1 MDINFTDLEK
11 LIKLAER
18 SDINS
23 LEVTDGDTRISIV
36 CQPNSNENSSDS
48 INNHSKR
55 NSAASAFSSEQRT
68 SVNADGNKVHT
79 NNSNFSNNSANTS
92 NDSSKTIDEKTS
104 AKDSENQVVAP
115 MISAP
120 MLGSFFRRSEPTADA
135 FVEVGEQVE
144 EGQTLCI
151 IEAMKMM
158 HEVKAEAACTIKE
171 VLVDEGDIVEYGQIL
186 FIIEPNS

>member
-1 MDINFTDLEK
+1 MNINFTDLEK

-23 LEVTDGDTRISIV
+23 LEVTDGDARISIV
-36 CQPNSNENSSDS
+36 CQPNGNENSTHNLSTSLADS
-48 INNHSKR
+48 
-55 NSAASAFSSEQRT
+55 ASSSEQQT
-68 SVNADGNKVHT
+68 DISAAGNKENT
-79 NNSNFSNNSANTS
+79 NDINASSNG
-92 NDSSKTIDEKTS
+92 IDEKIATDDV
-104 AKDSENQVVAP
+104 KNQVLAP

-120 MLGSFFRRSEPTADA
+120 MLGTFYRRSEPTANA

-158 HEVKAEAACTIKE
+158 HEVKAEAACTIKDA
-171 VLVDEGDIVEYGQIL
+171 LVDEGDVVEYGQSL
-186 FIIEPNS
+186 FVIEPNS

>member
-23 LEVTDGDTRISIV
+23 LEVTDGDVRISIV
-36 CQPNSNENSSDS
+36 CQPNGNENSSYS
-48 INNHSKR
+48 INNHSR
-55 NSAASAFSSEQRT
+55 VNSVASASSSEQQT
-68 SVNADGNKVHT
+68 AISADGNKDNT
-79 NNSNFSNNSANTS
+79 NNISASSNS
-92 NDSSKTIDEKTS
+92 IDVK
-104 AKDSENQVVAP
+104 AP
-115 MISAP
+115 AGDTKNRVLAP
-120 MLGSFFRRSEPTADA
+120 MLGSFFRRSEPTADE
-135 FVEVGEQVE
+135 FVKVGDQVD

-158 HEVKAEAACTIKE
+158 HEVKADAACTIKE
-171 VLVDEGDIVEYGQIL
+171 VLIDEGDIVEYGQAL